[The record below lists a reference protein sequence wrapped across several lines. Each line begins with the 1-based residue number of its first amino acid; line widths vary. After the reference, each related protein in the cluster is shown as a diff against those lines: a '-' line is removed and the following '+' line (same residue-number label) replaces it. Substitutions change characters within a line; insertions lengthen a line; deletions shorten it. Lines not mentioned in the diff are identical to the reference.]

1 MSPRDAGK
9 PDPLNNPSRP
19 RSGSAVPRGAVPG
32 REILT
37 EFPGAGGRNALML
50 PPPGQFAGPDA
61 ATLLKSLKRRW
72 LLAAS
77 LGTVL
82 AAAAAAGAWF
92 LLEPKFT
99 ATAQLRVLAQQP
111 SVAGGAPDGRGD
123 FGTYQR
129 TLAARVRH
137 PFVLNEA
144 LKRPDVK
151 HLSLVSQPD
160 PILFLQDEIKVDLQ
174 EGSELIK
181 VSMAAREPTELI
193 TLVNAVTQEWLKDS
207 KDKEQEQRVKNVK
220 DLEDVYLRDKEALRL
235 KLDHWRQEA
244 EKAGTKEAQVL
255 TEKQKS
261 LIIELTE
268 YKKQLTEVTFKLMKA
283 RGELALHQARGKD
296 LDKLPIS
303 EADLEEAL
311 EADGLVKAQTAK
323 IMEIQALVD
332 KMVAARLRNDDS
344 ALVRARGL
352 LAAAEQTRE
361 ARRAELRRAAG
372 QRLQAK
378 ARARYDAETA
388 RLEGE
393 VALLTAQ
400 ENNLR
405 ADVEKLGSQEEKIGN
420 NSIALDALRREIFE
434 EEKMVNHYGELLKA
448 RQVELARPERISIYQ
463 DAALQKRDAKRQILA
478 TTASP
483 LAVFVGVC
491 FVVGWWECRARR
503 IHSADE
509 VVRGLGM
516 RIVGALPAIPPIGEG
531 QFFATKDA
539 DEQNQEL
546 LESIDAI
553 RTVLLRDASVA
564 ATRVVMV
571 TSAQSGE
578 GKTTLAGHLASSL
591 ARAGRR
597 TLLMDCDLRT
607 PAAHQLLEQTLQP
620 GLSEVLLEEVNL
632 PEAVRPATAVEGLW
646 LLPAGQW
653 DREVV
658 QALAQEGPQR
668 IFEQLREEFDF
679 IVVDSHPVLAAADA
693 LLVGQ
698 HVDAVI
704 LSVMRDVSQVPPVSA
719 AVQRL
724 TSLGIRVLGAV
735 VNGAGPEDVY
745 SQGPQYPLQIPIR

>member
-9 PDPLNNPSRP
+9 PDPLNNPPRP
-19 RSGSAVPRGAVPG
+19 RPGSAVPRAAVPG
-32 REILT
+32 REVLT
-37 EFPGAGGRNALML
+37 EFPGAGGRGALML
-50 PPPGQFAGPDA
+50 PPPGQSAGPDA

-72 LLAAS
+72 LLAVS

-82 AAAAAAGAWF
+82 AAAVAVGAWV

-99 ATAQLRVLAQQP
+99 ATALLRVLAQTP
-111 SVAGGAPDGRGD
+111 SVAGAVPDNRD

-129 TLAARVRH
+129 TLAARVKH

-144 LKRPDVK
+144 LKRSEIR
-151 HLSLVSQPD
+151 HLGLVSQPD

-181 VSMAAREPTELI
+181 VSMAAREPAELI
-193 TLVNAVTQEWLKDS
+193 TLVNAVTQEWLKDAR
-207 KDKEQEQRVKNVK
+207 DKEQEQQVKNVK
-220 DLEDVYLRDKEALRL
+220 DLEDVYLRDKEALRQKWENL
-235 KLDHWRQEA
+235 RQAA
-244 EKAGTKEAQVL
+244 EKAGTKEAQIL

-261 LIIELTE
+261 LIISLTE
-268 YKKQLTEVTFKLMKA
+268 YKKQLTEVTFRLMKA
-283 RGELALHQARGKD
+283 RGELALLQARGKA
-296 LDKLPIS
+296 LQ
-303 EADLEEAL
+303 EAAVPEAEIEEAL
-311 EADGLVKAQTAK
+311 ENDPLVKAQTA
-323 IMEIQALVD
+323 EILRVQAQVD
-332 KMVAARLRNDDS
+332 RFVAAGAFDNDSTLVSLR
-344 ALVRARGL
+344 RR
-352 LAAAEQTRE
+352 LAAAQQTRE
-361 ARRAELRRAAG
+361 TRRDERRQA
-372 QRLQAK
+372 LSKSYQAK
-378 ARARYDAETA
+378 ARALHEADLA
-388 RLEGE
+388 RLDKE

-400 ENNLR
+400 EKDLR
-405 ADVEKLGSQEEKIGN
+405 ADVERLSSQEEKIGN
-420 NSIALDALRREIFE
+420 NSIELDALRREIAE
-434 EEKMVNHYGELLKA
+434 EEKIVNHYGELLKA

-463 DAALQKRDAKRQILA
+463 EAALQKRDAKRQILA
-478 TTASP
+478 TAASP

-491 FVVGWWECRARR
+491 FAVGWWECRARR

-539 DEQNQEL
+539 DEQNQDL

-632 PEAVRPATAVEGLW
+632 PEAVRPATAVDGLW

-658 QALAQEGPQR
+658 QALAQDGPQR

-724 TSLGIRVLGAV
+724 TGLGIRVLGAV
-735 VNGAGPEDVY
+735 VNGAAPEDVY
-745 SQGPQYPLQIPIR
+745 SQGTQYPLQIPAR